1 MKATGVSGLMR
12 KMYLLEQKIDKI
24 GDNVNINSPSGS
36 QSSGVISDILPMLTS
51 IQSQIITGF
60 AETKEA
66 VANLTDK
73 NDITDVHDNDDN
85 YRLFMYNGAF
95 HKIPEGYKFTATT
108 IAEFWNLY
116 YFRVPAI
123 NLRPLRLLERKYFHL
138 LNIDSVY
145 KNIFSNGCCVMKVL
159 SQSLQSVALISDI
172 RALNNAS
179 LEESILLF
187 LEAYKRFINKYCAG
201 KDNRPA
207 IATAYRK
214 I

>member
-1 MKATGVSGLMR
+1 M
-12 KMYLLEQKIDKI
+12 
-24 GDNVNINSPSGS
+24 NINSPSGS

-51 IQSQIITGF
+51 IQNQITTGF

-73 NDITDVHDNDDN
+73 NDNDVTDVHDNDDN

-95 HKIPEGYKFTATT
+95 HKIPEGYKFTVTT
-108 IAEFWNLY
+108 IKEFWNLY
-116 YFRVPAI
+116 YFGVLVI
-123 NLRPLRLLERKYFHL
+123 NFRPFRLLERKDFHL

-145 KNIFSNGCCVMKVL
+145 KNMFSNGCCVMKVF
-159 SQSLQSVALISDI
+159 SQLLQSAALISDL

-179 LEESILLF
+179 PEESNRLF
-187 LEAYKRFINKYCAG
+187 LEAYKLFINKYCAG

-214 I
+214 IRESSKSSI